1 MFDRLKQGLRSFVET
16 LSTKQLSEEDLRSSL
31 DQLFF
36 KLVESDVAVLVAEAM
51 IERLQGELAGV
62 RVKRTAK
69 VEEVVKESLRK
80 VLIELLST
88 AERVDFLGEAA
99 KARGR
104 REVFKVVLLGP
115 NGHGKTLTAAKL
127 ARLLLKHGYAVV
139 LACSD
144 TFRAGAEEQLEEHA
158 KRLGVRLVK
167 HRYGADP
174 AAVAFDAVAHARAKG
189 LHAVIVD
196 TAGRMQTDRS
206 LMDEVK
212 KVVRVIDPHL
222 KVFVGDALVG
232 NDALDQAEKFNE
244 AVGIDGSI
252 LTKVDADAK
261 GGAAVSIVYATRKP
275 ILFLGTGQGYDDLV
289 PFDAKWFVDRLLGG

>member
-1 MFDRLKQGLRSFVET
+1 MFDRLKQGFLSFVEA
-16 LSTKQLSEEDLRSSL
+16 LKTKQLSEEDVEKAL

-36 KLVESDVAVLVAEAM
+36 KLVESDVAVPVAEAI
-51 IERLQGELAGV
+51 IEKLRGELVGA
-62 RVKRTAK
+62 RVSRAAK
-69 VEEVVKESLRK
+69 VDEVARASLRK
-80 VLIELLST
+80 VLTDLLS
-88 AERVDFLGEAA
+88 AAGRVDFLKEAA
-99 KARGR
+99 RV
-104 REVFKVVLLGP
+104 REEGDVFRVVLLGP

-127 ARLLLKHGYAVV
+127 ARLLLKNGYTIV

-144 TFRAGAEEQLEEHA
+144 TFRAGAEEQLEVHA
-158 KRLGVRLVK
+158 KRLGVRLIK

-174 AAVAFDAVAHARAKG
+174 AAVAFDAVAHARARG

-196 TAGRMQTDRS
+196 TAGRLQTDRP
-206 LMDEVK
+206 LMDEVR
-212 KVVRVIDPHL
+212 KVVKVVEPHL

-232 NDALDQAEKFNE
+232 NDALDQAERFNE

-275 ILFLGTGQGYDDLV
+275 ILFLGTGQGYDDLI
-289 PFDAKWFVDRLLGG
+289 PFDVNWFVDRLLGG

>member
-1 MFDRLKQGLRSFVET
+1 MFDRLKQGIRSFIEA
-16 LSTKQLSEEDLRSSL
+16 LSTRQLSEEDVEGALSE
-31 DQLFF
+31 LFF
-36 KLVESDVAVLVAEAM
+36 RLVESDVAVPVAEA
-51 IERLQGELAGV
+51 ILEKLRGELVEA

-69 VEEVVKESLRK
+69 VGEVAREALRR
-80 VLIELLST
+80 VLTDLLSV
-88 AERVDFLGEAA
+88 AGRVDFLGEAA
-99 KARGR
+99 EARR
-104 REVFKVVLLGP
+104 RGDVFRVVLLGP

-127 ARLLLKHGYAVV
+127 TRLLLKNGYTVV

-144 TFRAGAEEQLEEHA
+144 TFRAGAEEQLEVHA

-174 AAVAFDAVAHARAKG
+174 AAVAFDAVAHARARG

-196 TAGRMQTDRS
+196 TAGRMQTDRP
-206 LMDEVK
+206 LMDEIR
-212 KVVRVIDPHL
+212 KVVRVVEPHL
-222 KVFVGDALVG
+222 KLFVGDALVG

-252 LTKVDADAK
+252 LTKVDADAR

-275 ILFLGTGQGYDDLV
+275 ILFLGTGQGYDDLI
-289 PFDAKWFVDRLLGG
+289 PFDANWFVSRLLGG